1 MNFLLAIGETQ
12 MNLSAPIN
20 ELKRK
25 AKLLRRSED
34 IPLNQALNRIA
45 KEEGYTSWSLLIR
58 DYEAQKPKP
67 SGAPQKGYQIT
78 SLPVSDAYRK
88 EAIDLANS
96 TFEMV
101 MRRIEP
107 DNPKD
112 TRALWDAEDYV
123 DNHHLSADMLPIDS
137 EYALSLIEAFL
148 VHHVIGLAVEADKM
162 TVNQA

>member
-1 MNFLLAIGETQ
+1 

-25 AKLLRRSED
+25 AKLIRREEG
-34 IPLNQALNRIA
+34 IPLNQALPRIA
-45 KEEGYTSWSLLIR
+45 KEEGYASWGLLIR
-58 DYEAQKPKP
+58 EYEAQKPKP
-67 SGAPQKGYQIT
+67 AAQPRVGYQIS
-78 SLPVSDAYRK
+78 SLSVDASYRM
-88 EAIDLANS
+88 EAIEIANS

-112 TRALWDAEDYV
+112 TRALWNAEDYV
-123 DNHHLSADMLPIDS
+123 DNHHLSEDMLPIDS

-148 VHHVIGLAVEADKM
+148 VHHVIDLAVQADSM
-162 TVNQA
+162 AVEQS

>member
-1 MNFLLAIGETQ
+1 

-25 AKLLRRSED
+25 AKLIRRAEG
-34 IPLNQALNRIA
+34 IPLNQALARIA
-45 KEEGYTSWSLLIR
+45 KEEGYASWGLLIR

-67 SGAPQKGYQIT
+67 NVQPRTGYQIT
-78 SLPVSDAYRK
+78 SLPVDDAYRK

-101 MRRIEP
+101 MRRMEP
-107 DNPKD
+107 DNPKE
-112 TRALWDAEDYV
+112 TRALWDADDYV

-137 EYALSLIEAFL
+137 EYALSLIEAFM
-148 VHHVIGLAVEADKM
+148 VHHVLDLVMHADAVAAEN
-162 TVNQA
+162 T

>member
-1 MNFLLAIGETQ
+1 

-25 AKLLRRSED
+25 AKLLRRSEG
-34 IPLNQALNRIA
+34 IPLNQALARIA
-45 KEEGYTSWSLLIR
+45 KEEGFVSWGLLIR

-67 SGAPQKGYQIT
+67 TVQPKAGYQIT
-78 SLPVSDAYRK
+78 ALPVDDAYRK
-88 EAIDLANS
+88 EAIELANS

-123 DNHHLSADMLPIDS
+123 DNHHLSDDMLPIDS

-148 VHHVIGLAVEADKM
+148 VHDVIRLAVEADKM
-162 TVNQA
+162 LVSQA

>member
-1 MNFLLAIGETQ
+1 

-25 AKLLRRSED
+25 AKLLRRSEG
-34 IPLNQALNRIA
+34 IPLNQAYARIA
-45 KEEGYTSWSLLIR
+45 KDEGYASWGLLIR

-67 SGAPQKGYQIT
+67 TVQPRTGYQIT
-78 SLPVSDAYRK
+78 SLPVDDAYRK
-88 EAIDLANS
+88 EAIELAES

-107 DNPKD
+107 DNPKQ
-112 TRALWDAEDYV
+112 TRVLWNAENYV
-123 DNHHLSADMLPIDS
+123 DNHHLSDDMLPIDS

-148 VHHVIGLAVEADKM
+148 VHHVINLAVQADGM
-162 TVNQA
+162 AAEEN

>member
-1 MNFLLAIGETQ
+1 

-25 AKLLRRSED
+25 AKLLGRSEG
-34 IPLNQALNRIA
+34 IRLNQALNRIA
-45 KEEGYTSWSLLIR
+45 KEEGYSSWSLLIR

-67 SGAPQKGYQIT
+67 STEPRTGYRIT
-78 SLPVSDAYRK
+78 SLPFSDGYRK

-112 TRALWDAEDYV
+112 TRALWSAETYV
-123 DNHHLSADMLPIDS
+123 DHHHLSEDMLPIDS
-137 EYALSLIEAFL
+137 DYALSLIEAFL
-148 VHHVIGLAVEADKM
+148 WHYVVDLATQADKEAV
-162 TVNQA
+162 TAG

>member
-1 MNFLLAIGETQ
+1 

-67 SGAPQKGYQIT
+67 SVAPRTGYQIT
-78 SLPVSDAYRK
+78 SLPVDDTYRK
-88 EAIDLANS
+88 EAIALANS

-101 MRRIEP
+101 MRRMEP
-107 DNPKD
+107 DNPKE

-123 DNHHLSADMLPIDS
+123 DNHHLSDDMLPIDS

-148 VHHVIGLAVEADKM
+148 VHHVLDLAMRADAM
-162 TVNQA
+162 AADET

>member
-1 MNFLLAIGETQ
+1 

-45 KEEGYTSWSLLIR
+45 QEEGYTSWSLLIR

-67 SGAPQKGYQIT
+67 SVVPRTGYEIT

-101 MRRIEP
+101 MGRIEP

-112 TRALWDAEDYV
+112 TRALWSAEDYV
-123 DNHHLSADMLPIDS
+123 DLHHLSEDMLPIDS

-148 VHHVIGLAVEADKM
+148 VHHVVDLAVQADKS
-162 TVNQA
+162 ASERA

>member
-1 MNFLLAIGETQ
+1 

-25 AKLLRRSED
+25 AKLLRRSEG
-34 IPLNQALNRIA
+34 IPLNQALARIA
-45 KEEGYTSWSLLIR
+45 KEEGYVSWGLLIR

-67 SGAPQKGYQIT
+67 TVQPKAGYQIT
-78 SLPVSDAYRK
+78 ALPVDDAYRK
-88 EAIDLANS
+88 EAIELANS

-123 DNHHLSADMLPIDS
+123 DNHHLSDDMLPIDS

-148 VHHVIGLAVEADKM
+148 VHDVIRLAVEADKM
-162 TVNQA
+162 LVSQA

>member
-1 MNFLLAIGETQ
+1 MT
-12 MNLSAPIN
+12 LSAPIN

-25 AKLLRRSED
+25 ARLLRRSGN

-67 SGAPQKGYQIT
+67 STKPRTGYQIT

-101 MRRIEP
+101 MQRIEP
-107 DNPKD
+107 DNPKN
-112 TRALWDAEDYV
+112 TRALWSAEDYV
-123 DNHHLSADMLPIDS
+123 DHHHLSEDMLPIDS
-137 EYALSLIEAFL
+137 EYALSLIEAVL
-148 VHHVIGLAVEADKM
+148 VHHVVDLAVQADKVAVE
-162 TVNQA
+162 TS